1 MQLETVLLNREVCKL
16 KNLVSAYGT
25 LDQKK
30 DPHIREYVSFSV
42 GGNVLRALSS
52 AFWLTHRES
61 AYPHKRFPN
70 HLLDIVS
77 VFPSLKFTACPQS
90 VAYVRSYI
98 FVDDICLNSDNLTH
112 QIGMTKNRSNIRFLT
127 AGDKQMN
134 FRGGKLCNASDPI
147 EQILSGN
154 DELIKSVEYETNLTI
169 SATLEALASFHP
181 DNAADRRKK
190 YSRIGLDGVR
200 GSELISCS
208 RSLMIEETSIVNTA
222 GFAKT
227 MHLNPSSSQ
236 SRIFSSC
243 FS

>member
-16 KNLVSAYGT
+16 KNLSLEQDMMISEGIGVR
-25 LDQKK
+25 
-30 DPHIREYVSFSV
+30 IREYVSFSV

-134 FRGGKLCNASDPI
+134 FRGASSTRQTLRSVLLRKLKNISSSFPVDGALEIAISFSDCFFT
-147 EQILSGN
+147 SR
-154 DELIKSVEYETNLTI
+154 KSK
-169 SATLEALASFHP
+169 
-181 DNAADRRKK
+181 KK

-227 MHLNPSSSQ
+227 MHLNPTCQ
-236 SRIFSSC
+236 KLQVLLRLQ
-243 FS
+243 

>member
-16 KNLVSAYGT
+16 KNLEVHRYGIHGF
-25 LDQKK
+25 LQIKRLVRIYE
-30 DPHIREYVSFSV
+30 HIREYVSFSV
-42 GGNVLRALSS
+42 GVRQADMQPIETC
-52 AFWLTHRES
+52 A
-61 AYPHKRFPN
+61 RFPN

-169 SATLEALASFHP
+169 S
-181 DNAADRRKK
+181 DRRVRLPSLSATAS
-190 YSRIGLDGVR
+190 SRRENRRRSIA
-200 GSELISCS
+200 GSD
-208 RSLMIEETSIVNTA
+208 LME
-222 GFAKT
+222 
-227 MHLNPSSSQ
+227 
-236 SRIFSSC
+236 
-243 FS
+243 

>member
-134 FRGGKLCNASDPI
+134 FRGA
-147 EQILSGN
+147 
-154 DELIKSVEYETNLTI
+154 
-169 SATLEALASFHP
+169 ATLEALASFHP

-227 MHLNPSSSQ
+227 MHLNPSDVNKALVHS
-236 SRIFSSC
+236 
-243 FS
+243 